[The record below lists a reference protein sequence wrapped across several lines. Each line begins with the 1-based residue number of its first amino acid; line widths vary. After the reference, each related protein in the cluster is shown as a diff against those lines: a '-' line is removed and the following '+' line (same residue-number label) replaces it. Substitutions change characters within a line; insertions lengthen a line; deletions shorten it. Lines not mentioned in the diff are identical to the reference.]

1 MFERLDFH
9 ESAACFHARSIPEHA
24 TAQIWVNHV
33 AGAALVLGST
43 QRDLSI
49 IDAQECKRRGID
61 IVRRR
66 SGGGAVLLTPSEVT
80 WFDVIIPSGAP
91 GWAQDVHAPMV
102 WLGERFAAAC
112 RAAGVA
118 QALTVND
125 NSMIRTEWSTLVC
138 FDGIGPGEVLLD
150 GHKLLGISQRRTRAA
165 LRLQCCWYH
174 EVDSAALVGLFPS
187 LDGIDPSA
195 LSPIASLR
203 TRFSADILQHL
214 CSS

>member
-1 MFERLDFH
+1 MFERLDFR
-9 ESAACFHARSIPEHA
+9 EPAARFHARAIPDDA

-33 AGAALVLGST
+33 AGPALVLGST
-43 QRDLSI
+43 QRDPSM
-49 IDAQECKRRGID
+49 IDVDECARRGID

-112 RAAGVA
+112 HGAGVT
-118 QALTVND
+118 QAVTVND
-125 NSMIRTEWSTLVC
+125 NSMVRTEWSTLIC

-150 GHKLLGISQRRTRAA
+150 GRKLLGISQRRTRTA

-174 EVDSAALVGLFPS
+174 QVDPAALVALFPA
-187 LDGIDPSA
+187 LDGIDPAA
-195 LSPIASLR
+195 LSPIATLPTQISD
-203 TRFSADILQHL
+203 DILQHL
-214 CSS
+214 CSA

>member
-1 MFERLDFH
+1 
-9 ESAACFHARSIPEHA
+9 
-24 TAQIWVNHV
+24 
-33 AGAALVLGST
+33 
-43 QRDLSI
+43 
-49 IDAQECKRRGID
+49 
-61 IVRRR
+61 
-66 SGGGAVLLTPSEVT
+66 
-80 WFDVIIPSGAP
+80 
-91 GWAQDVHAPMV
+91 
-102 WLGERFAAAC
+102 
-112 RAAGVA
+112 VA

-195 LSPIASLR
+195 LSPIASLP